1 MRKLAV
7 AFLFG
12 LTTLVANAQVIQ
24 IEKPVVC
31 STLKIIVETISQDFQ
46 EQPAWRGTDAK
57 SKYVMF
63 ANSKTG
69 TWTLI
74 QYDDK
79 IACVIGSGENGK
91 QIFLGKTI

>member
-12 LTTLVANAQVIQ
+12 LNTLVANAQVIQ

-46 EQPAWRGTDAK
+46 EQPAWRGNDAK
-57 SKYVMF
+57 SKYIMF

-69 TWTLI
+69 TWTFI